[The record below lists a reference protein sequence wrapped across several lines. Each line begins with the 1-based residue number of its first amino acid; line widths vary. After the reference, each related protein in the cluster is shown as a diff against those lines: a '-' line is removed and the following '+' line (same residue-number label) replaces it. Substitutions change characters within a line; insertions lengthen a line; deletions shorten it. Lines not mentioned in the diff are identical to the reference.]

1 MDEAHLMAA
10 VCYVSLNPVRAR
22 LVARAEDWP
31 WSSVR
36 SHLAGA
42 DDELVTVR
50 PVLERTS
57 SFAELLLRDREEE
70 FASLRRAEGS
80 GRPVGAEEF
89 VTGLER
95 VLGRR
100 IARRA
105 PGRKPQST
113 VAGEQLDL
121 LG

>member
-1 MDEAHLMAA
+1 
-10 VCYVSLNPVRAR
+10 VRAR

-36 SHLAGA
+36 AHLAGA

-50 PVLERTS
+50 SVLERTS
-57 SFAELLLRDREEE
+57 SFAELLLEDREEE
-70 FASLRRAEGS
+70 LASLRRAEGS

-105 PGRKPQST
+105 PGRKPQSA
-113 VAGEQLDL
+113 VVGEQLDL